1 MSQIHVLDQNTIDK
15 IAAGEVVERPASV
28 VKELTENAIDAG
40 ATHITVEIR
49 DGGITM
55 IRVTDDGKGIAPEE
69 IRLAFLRHATSKIES
84 VEDLVE
90 IGSLGFRGEA
100 LSSIAAVSRVELI
113 TKQPEEL
120 TAVRYVLEGGREKIY
135 EEIGAP
141 DGTTIIVRDIF
152 YNTPARAKFLK
163 TAMTEASHVGGYVE
177 QLALSNPGIAFDFIV
192 NGTSRITTTGNGK
205 VRDTIYHIYGRELA
219 SEILPVDYAQEGI
232 KITGFIAKPS
242 VSRGNR
248 NFENYYVNGR
258 YVKSRV
264 ISLGIEDGYGNK
276 LMQHQYPFT
285 CLTVTVDGKFVDVNV
300 HPTKMDVRFS
310 DERLIMRAVSDCIR
324 KTLYDQEMIIRQSL
338 NPPEKPAVKQEKPVK
353 YKNPEPFERQTI
365 MRQANKQEMIREK
378 SAPYG
383 SSAPASSGQM
393 PVTYDIGGAVRPE
406 AGRSASSD
414 SGTVS
419 SDSGR
424 SASLDPRTVSSDP
437 GRTVSP
443 DSGITVSSD
452 SHRTSELQNTAAARG
467 ASGADDGRFS
477 IADSLN
483 RHTDLSAAPEK
494 PSDAE
499 NGHGSEKNEEFYEQ
513 QTLPGFLDIAAKPNH
528 RILGCAFRT
537 YWIVEYGDR
546 LFMIDQ
552 HAAHEKVLYT
562 RFMKEYASSSVSS
575 QQIDPSIVVSLN
587 MDEQALYEEYKD
599 AFSRAGF
606 EIEHFGGR
614 EYKISAVPYH
624 MSALGSKRLF
634 TEMLDHLEVSSDP
647 KKLEIYVHRVA
658 TEACKAAVKGGD
670 VLSVR
675 EAEAL
680 IDELLTC
687 EDPYHCPHGRPTI
700 ISFTE
705 KDLEKRFKRII

>member
-365 MRQANKQEMIREK
+365 MRQANKQEMIRET

-383 SSAPASSGQM
+383 FSAVAPAKV

-443 DSGITVSSD
+443 DSDITVSSD
-452 SHRTSELQNTAAARG
+452 AHRASDLQNSAAARG
-467 ASGADDGRFS
+467 ASGTDAGRFS
-477 IADSLN
+477 IAEQQN
-483 RHTDLSAAPEK
+483 KQTDHAAAPEK

>member
-310 DERLIMRAVSDCIR
+310 DERLIMRALSDCIR

-443 DSGITVSSD
+443 DSDITVSSD
-452 SHRTSELQNTAAARG
+452 AHRASDLQNSAAARG
-467 ASGADDGRFS
+467 ASGTDAGRFS
-477 IADSLN
+477 IDEQQN
-483 RHTDLSAAPEK
+483 KQTDLAAAPEK